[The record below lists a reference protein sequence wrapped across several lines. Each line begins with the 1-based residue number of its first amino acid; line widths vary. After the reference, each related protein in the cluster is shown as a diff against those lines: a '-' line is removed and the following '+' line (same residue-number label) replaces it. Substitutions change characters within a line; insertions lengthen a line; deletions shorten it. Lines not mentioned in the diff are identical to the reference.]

1 MSNFGTIYKYE
12 LRKIAGKKLFVISFI
27 LCAVI
32 SLSGFYFRYMGN
44 VYIDDVLVGTNAEYH
59 KQDIAYAKALD
70 SRVIDDELLSEM
82 VSAYRKVP
90 YVTDRHYTGTEEYQ
104 KYARPYSAIF
114 NFVRQCG
121 GYGTAYLMYEW
132 QPSEADFYVKRGE
145 MLENSWKDLF
155 LSESEKQFWREKEV
169 GIQKPFTF
177 YETTAYDEMFA
188 VYQTAAIMLLIV
200 ISINLAGV
208 FANESSRR
216 TDRIILCTKNGRTM
230 LYLAKISAGI
240 TVCAGSALLI
250 SVLIWVTATIF
261 YGFSG
266 ANAAFQF
273 IYQYSSL
280 PINCLQAVL
289 ISFAMLIVTTVMF
302 GVMVMLLSLVTRSSI
317 ASMAISISFLI
328 SAMLISSLPD
338 EFRVMAQL
346 WDSLPWM
353 FNAVWSI
360 FSERTFPG
368 IGTRLT
374 PYQAVPLIYLA
385 VGAIFSAAGGIVWK
399 KRQTVSR

>member
-188 VYQTAAIMLLIV
+188 HQKRQDNALSCQNISRNNRLCGFCTAH
-200 ISINLAGV
+200 
-208 FANESSRR
+208 
-216 TDRIILCTKNGRTM
+216 LCTDMGYRDNFLR
-230 LYLAKISAGI
+230 
-240 TVCAGSALLI
+240 LLGGKCG
-250 SVLIWVTATIF
+250 VPVH
-261 YGFSG
+261 
-266 ANAAFQF
+266 
-273 IYQYSSL
+273 L
-280 PINCLQAVL
+280 PV
-289 ISFAMLIVTTVMF
+289 
-302 GVMVMLLSLVTRSSI
+302 
-317 ASMAISISFLI
+317 
-328 SAMLISSLPD
+328 
-338 EFRVMAQL
+338 
-346 WDSLPWM
+346 
-353 FNAVWSI
+353 
-360 FSERTFPG
+360 
-368 IGTRLT
+368 
-374 PYQAVPLIYLA
+374 
-385 VGAIFSAAGGIVWK
+385 
-399 KRQTVSR
+399 